1 LVAYFKI
8 KVHMI
13 ALGKGEEC
21 HNMRAH
27 MSQHKEAK
35 DNTEHPIFIEKGA
48 LALRSSLSPP

>member
-1 LVAYFKI
+1 LVAYFEI

-35 DNTEHPIFIEKGA
+35 DNTEHPIFIEKGV